1 MNILGR
7 LDVPSS
13 GDYFVEG
20 INVAHMAP
28 DDLAHIRNQKIGFI
42 FQQFN
47 LLPDLTALD
56 NVALPQLY
64 ANKKEADARSH
75 STQLLGMVGLIDRL
89 HHYPYQLSGGEQQRV
104 AIARAI
110 SNNPALILADEP
122 TGNLDSKTGERIMAM
137 FDILHKEQKITIII
151 VTHDLALA
159 QKANRIISVLDGT
172 IRKR

>member
-1 MNILGR
+1 MAIIEAKKMYKKFGVGERALEVLHGIGLFRLMRGSFISIRQDPQAQENQQLMSILGC

-56 NVALPQLY
+56 NVALPQL
-64 ANKKEADARSH
+64 
-75 STQLLGMVGLIDRL
+75 
-89 HHYPYQLSGGEQQRV
+89 
-104 AIARAI
+104 
-110 SNNPALILADEP
+110 
-122 TGNLDSKTGERIMAM
+122 
-137 FDILHKEQKITIII
+137 
-151 VTHDLALA
+151 
-159 QKANRIISVLDGT
+159 
-172 IRKR
+172 